1 MECITALSKD
11 LGYKCG
17 TAIVKGV
24 EKDVLLVNRADLDK
38 AGITVNEN
46 VITTLVLKSEKTAY
60 LMKYAKDT
68 HISVST
74 KPVISDDDLNG
85 HEHSIVIVIYGKTKE
100 ENAEIDKLVAGGD
113 LVAIV
118 ENKDQSGEGKHA
130 FDVYGFRNG
139 LVVSEGEGRT
149 NGGYY
154 KLTMKTPTGQTEPE
168 NVLKWLETDYATTKA
183 RFDKKL
189 AQ

>member
-24 EKDVLLVNRADLDK
+24 EKDVLLINRADIDK
-38 AGITVNEN
+38 AGTTISEN
-46 VITTLVLKSEKTAY
+46 VISTLVLKSSKTAF

-68 HISVST
+68 HISVTT
-74 KPVISDDDLNG
+74 KPVISDEDLNG
-85 HEHSIVIVIYGKTKE
+85 HEHSIVIVVYGKTAE
-100 ENAEIDKLVAGGD
+100 ECAEIDKLVAGGD
-113 LVAIV
+113 LVAVV

-139 LVVSEGEGRT
+139 LTVSEGEGRT

-154 KLTMKTPTGQTEPE
+154 KLTMKTPSRQTEPE
-168 NVLKWLETDYATTKA
+168 SVLKWLETSYATTKA
-183 RFDKKL
+183 KFDKKL
-189 AQ
+189 AP